1 MYNVYIRPL
10 EQEDSKTSWLWR
22 NDTQVWKFTGNR
34 PDKEITYEI
43 EKEWINTVLKD
54 SSSKR
59 FSIIVDDVYVGN
71 IQLTNLTDESAQYH
85 IFIGNKE
92 YWGKGIG
99 QLATFQILN
108 YAKEILNLKEV
119 YLHVNSD
126 NLSAITVYEKNGF
139 ERKNH
144 SDTGLKMVCVLEK
157 RPNPTVSIFCMVY
170 NHEKFIT
177 ECLNGFL
184 MQKCNFNYLVV
195 LGEDCST
202 DNSRN
207 IILDF
212 NEKYPGKFKLLLH
225 DQNIGANKNQELVLK
240 NCTGKYIA
248 LCEGDDYW
256 TDPTKLQQQFD
267 FMEQH
272 PDYIMCCH
280 DRNVVDEQ
288 NNILIKNQQ
297 TTKVDKDTFVQT
309 LFYRNIS
316 FDDLFYTYFEQAK
329 NGDTFLIYRLH
340 QLGKTHYFDFNGA
353 CYRVSDAGVW
363 SKVSDEK
370 RFEMSISSLDNMIA
384 YYTMLNDKKTVNE
397 IQKWKAEQFL
407 IKSKSLSEAGYKS
420 SAVKHIF
427 KYNALLLATNPRLF
441 FSANNLKTTTFLT
454 TKFLLQ

>member
-1 MYNVYIRPL
+1 MEKLMV
-10 EQEDSKTSWLWR
+10 S
-22 NDTQVWKFTGNR
+22 VVM
-34 PDKEITYEI
+34 ITYGHEKYIKQAIESVLLQEANFEI
-43 EKEWINTVLKD
+43 EL
-54 SSSKR
+54 
-59 FSIIVDDVYVGN
+59 IISN
-71 IQLTNLTDESAQYH
+71 
-85 IFIGNKE
+85 
-92 YWGKGIG
+92 
-99 QLATFQILN
+99 
-108 YAKEILNLKEV
+108 
-119 YLHVNSD
+119 
-126 NLSAITVYEKNGF
+126 
-139 ERKNH
+139 
-144 SDTGLKMVCVLEK
+144 
-157 RPNPTVSIFCMVY
+157 
-170 NHEKFIT
+170 
-177 ECLNGFL
+177 
-184 MQKCNFNYLVV
+184 
-195 LGEDCST
+195 DCSP
-202 DNSRN
+202 DNSHVIIADLVSNYKDN
-207 IILDF
+207 IKIRYTNHLS
-212 NEKYPGKFKLLLH
+212 
-225 DQNIGANKNQELVLK
+225 NIGAIKNFNFAVKQ
-240 NCTGKYIA
+240 CAGKYIA

-407 IKSKSLSEAGYKS
+407 IKSKLLSEAGYKN
-420 SAVKHIF
+420 SAFKHIF